1 MEHTILSMR
10 GRFHGLLSLTLVFVS
25 VGIALI
31 YLLKLSVALG
41 VVYFAFIIIAMPVVL
56 YSYCAKCT
64 CRNDTC
70 SHVFPGRLTR
80 LLPARKP
87 GPYSLMD
94 YLGTALSLLALFGF
108 PQLWL
113 WRTKTVFIVFWIIL
127 TAALVE
133 ILFLVCRTC
142 NNQSCPL
149 RGSAPKL

>member
-1 MEHTILSMR
+1 MEHTTLSMR
-10 GRFHGLLSLTLVFVS
+10 GRFHGLVSLALVFS
-25 VGIALI
+25 AVGIALI
-31 YLLKLSVALG
+31 YMLKLSVALG
-41 VVYFAFIIIAMPVVL
+41 VVYLAVIIITLPVVL

-64 CRNDTC
+64 CRDGAC

-87 GPYSLMD
+87 GPYSRMD

-113 WRTKTVFIVFWIIL
+113 WQTKTVFIVFWIIL

-133 ILFLVCRTC
+133 IIFLVCRTC

-149 RGSAPKL
+149 KGSAPIP

>member
-1 MEHTILSMR
+1 MR
-10 GRFHGLLSLTLVFVS
+10 DRFHGLFSLTLVFAA

-31 YLLKLSVALG
+31 YMLKLSTASGLLYLAL
-41 VVYFAFIIIAMPVVL
+41 IIIAIPIVL
-56 YSYCAKCT
+56 YAYCAKCT
-64 CRNDTC
+64 CRNGAC

-94 YLGTALSLLALFGF
+94 YLGTVLSLLALFGF

-113 WRTKTVFIVFWIIL
+113 WQTKTVFIVFWIIL
-127 TAALVE
+127 AAALVE

-149 RGSAPKL
+149 KGSAPIP